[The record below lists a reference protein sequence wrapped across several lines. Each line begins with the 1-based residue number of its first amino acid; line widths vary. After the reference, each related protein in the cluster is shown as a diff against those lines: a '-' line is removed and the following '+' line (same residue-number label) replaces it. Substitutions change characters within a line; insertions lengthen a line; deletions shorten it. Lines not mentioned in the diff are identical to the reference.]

1 MDPIDQERDETHA
14 ERMDRNWNELLQEL
28 RVTQT
33 GIQVLA
39 GFLITLP
46 FQQRFST
53 LGEAQEN
60 LYLVVLAAALV
71 SIVLLMTPVIIHRV
85 LFRRGVKQQVVEV
98 SDQLARAGFVTLA
111 ITLVLAAALIVWVV
125 TGSTGGWIAGAGWSC
140 RWCCGAASEPPL
152 PARTSLTSGMIGVWW

>member
-111 ITLVLAAALIVWVV
+111 ITLVLRRRV
-125 TGSTGGWIAGAGWSC
+125 
-140 RWCCGAASEPPL
+140 
-152 PARTSLTSGMIGVWW
+152 

>member
-1 MDPIDQERDETHA
+1 MDRERDETFA

-46 FQQRFST
+46 FQQRFTT
-53 LGEAQEN
+53 LGDGQER
-60 LYLVVLAAALV
+60 LYLVVLVAALV

-98 SDQLARAGFVTLA
+98 SDRLARAGFVSLG
-111 ITLVLAAALIVWVV
+111 ITLVLAAALIVGVV
-125 TGSTGGWIAGAGWSC
+125 TGSTGGWVAGASLGVVVVGLWLVL
-140 RWCCGAASEPPL
+140 PL
-152 PARTSLTSGMIGVWW
+152 ALRRGD

>member
-111 ITLVLAAALIVWVV
+111 ITLVMAAALIVWVV
-125 TGSTGGWIAGAGWSC
+125 TGSTGGWIAGAGL
-140 RWCCGAASEPPL
+140 GAVVVGLWLVLPL
-152 PARTSLTSGMIGVWW
+152 VLRRRV